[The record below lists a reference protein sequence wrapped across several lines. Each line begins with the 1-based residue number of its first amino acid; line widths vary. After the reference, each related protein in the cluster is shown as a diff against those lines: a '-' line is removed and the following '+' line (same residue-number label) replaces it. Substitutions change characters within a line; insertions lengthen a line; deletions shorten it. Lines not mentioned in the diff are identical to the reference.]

1 MSFKR
6 LKASLLTY
14 VQQRV
19 RNGDFTEHGLARFL
33 GISQPHMHNV
43 LNGIRPIT
51 PELFDLI
58 LEKLGVDVL
67 DLCPRADLERYL
79 HRPGQ

>member
-1 MSFKR
+1 MSFKQ
-6 LKASLLTY
+6 LKANLLTY
-14 VQQRV
+14 VQQVV
-19 RNGDFTEHGLARFL
+19 RNGDFTESGLARFL

-58 LEKLGVDVL
+58 LERFGMDVL

-79 HRPGQ
+79 RGSAQ